1 MVEKRKEF
9 YLGRIFDPKS
19 GKLTEENVYYDPAH
33 LTTHAVVTGMTGS
46 GKTGL
51 CVGMLEEAALQG
63 IPAIIIDP
71 KGDLT
76 NLVLHFPDLLP
87 EDFKQWI
94 DPDLPRREGKTLDEV
109 AGETAGNW
117 KKGLAGWDLGTEDI
131 LALKDSVEFSIYT
144 PGSTAG
150 IPINILSSFA
160 APQLNWATQ
169 AELIREDISS
179 TVAGLLSLVGMSDID
194 PLRSKEHILLS
205 NILEN
210 AWSQGKSLDLM
221 ELILQVQSPPFER
234 LGAFPL
240 DRFYPEKERF
250 DLAMLLNN
258 ILASPSFQTWVE
270 GQPLD
275 VEKLLYSPDGKPRH
289 SIFYIAHLSDQERM
303 FIVTLLFAA
312 IESWMRT
319 QRGTSGLRALVYFDE
334 ILGYLP
340 PVANPPSRMIMLRM
354 LKQARAFGVGLLL
367 ATQNPVDVDYKA
379 LSNAGTWLIGR
390 LQTERDKMRLL
401 DGLQNAGGNAPI
413 SEIDKLIS
421 GLGKRTFVLQNVNKS
436 GVKLFQT
443 RWVMNYLAGPMMRSQ
458 IPALNELAMGSRK
471 AATQPAAAQPAAAQS
486 AQPSAAA
493 APVQPAVSNGLKSS
507 GYTSTAPN
515 LPGDLA
521 EYYLP
526 QELDAGQAMEA
537 ARVGAGAA
545 AVPKGIVYLPALMA
559 QASVRYL
566 SSKYRMEFEQRFT
579 ALVQNLEG
587 RIVPW
592 EKHAWRS
599 LDVSQLH
606 RQPLP
611 QAQFAQLP
619 GWLSD
624 ERGLK
629 AYDDDF
635 IDWVYRNGTVRVKAN
650 EALKVYAGPEE
661 TTGSFREKCSA
672 AARDGMQAELDK
684 LEAAFEKK
692 LDAIERKLDKQKLE
706 VEKQEGELSQRRLE
720 EMGTHGELLLGML
733 TSRRRRSVSSSLS
746 KRRMT
751 AQAKKELEQEEL
763 ELDALEKDLV
773 AMQKDLEEAKVEVQ
787 AKWTELVDDITEVP
801 VSPMKKDI
809 FLDLYGIAWLP
820 HYLIQDGERVL
831 EVPAFKAE

>member
-1 MVEKRKEF
+1 MAEKRKEF
-9 YLGRIFDPKS
+9 YLGRIFDPAS
-19 GKLTEENVYYDPAH
+19 GKLTLEDVLYDPAH

-76 NLVLHFPDLLP
+76 NLVLHFPELLP
-87 EDFKQWI
+87 EDFKPWI
-94 DPDLPRREGKTLDEV
+94 DPDLPRREGKNLEELAVST
-109 AGETAGNW
+109 AETW
-117 KKGLAGWDLGTEDI
+117 KKGLAGWGLGKEDI
-131 LALKDSVEFSIYT
+131 QSLKSAVDFSIFT

-150 IPINILSSFA
+150 VPVNILSSFA
-160 APQLNWATQ
+160 VPKLDWATQ
-169 AELIREDISS
+169 AEVIREEISS
-179 TVAGLLSLVGMSDID
+179 TVSALLSLVGMNDID

-205 NILEN
+205 NIVEH
-210 AWSQGKSLDLM
+210 AWSQGKSLNLM
-221 ELILQVQSPPFER
+221 ELILQVQTPPFDR

-275 VEKLLYSPDGKPRH
+275 VESLLYSPDGKPRH

-303 FIVTLLFAA
+303 FIVTLLFTAV
-312 IESWMRT
+312 ESWMRA

-401 DGLQNAGGNAPI
+401 DGLQNSAGNAPV

-421 GLGKRTFVLQNVNKS
+421 GLGKRTFVLQNVNKP

-443 RWVMNYLAGPMMRSQ
+443 RWVMNYLAGPMMRTQ
-458 IPALNELAMGSRK
+458 IPALNQLAMGAK
-471 AATQPAAAQPAAAQS
+471 D
-486 AQPSAAA
+486 AA
-493 APVQPAVSNGLKSS
+493 APVEPAAAETTVNSSNGSTLGARN
-507 GYTSTAPN
+507 GYSATPAKI
-515 LPGDLA
+515 PGGIP
-521 EYYLP
+521 EYFLP
-526 QELDAGQAMEA
+526 QEMDVSQAAQA
-537 ARVGAGAA
+537 ARINLSNPPSAQS
-545 AVPKGIVYLPALMA
+545 IVYKPALLA

-566 SSKYRMEFEQRFT
+566 SSKYRVEFEQRFT
-579 ALVQNLEG
+579 ALVEHLDG

-592 EKHAWRS
+592 EKHAWHS
-599 LDVSQLH
+599 FDSSQLR
-606 RQPLP
+606 RQALP
-611 QAQFAQLP
+611 QSQFAAP
-619 GWLSD
+619 EGWLSD
-624 ERGLK
+624 ERALK
-629 AYDDDF
+629 SFDDDF
-635 IDWVYRNGTVRVKAN
+635 VDWVYRNGTVRIKAN
-650 EALKVYAGPEE
+650 EALKVYSGPDE
-661 TTGSFREKCSA
+661 TMGSFRDKCSVM
-672 AARDGMQAELDK
+672 AREGLQAEFDK
-684 LEAAFEKK
+684 LEAAHEKK
-692 LDAIERKLDKQKLE
+692 LNAIERKLDKQKLE
-706 VEKQEGELSQRRLE
+706 VEKQEDELNQRRLE
-720 EMGTHGELLLGML
+720 EMGTHGEFLLGML
-733 TSRRRRSVSSSLS
+733 TSRRKRSVSSSLS

-751 AQAKKELEQEEL
+751 AQTKKDLEREKL
-763 ELDALEKDLV
+763 ELDELEKELLGL
-773 AMQKDLEEAKVEVQ
+773 QKELDQATTEVKK
-787 AKWTELVDDITEVP
+787 KWSDLVDDITEIP
-801 VSPMKKDI
+801 LNPMKKDI
-809 FLDLYGIAWLP
+809 FMDLYGVAWLP
-820 HYLIQDGERVL
+820 YFLVQDGERVT
-831 EVPAFKAE
+831 EVPAFKKE

>member
-1 MVEKRKEF
+1 MTEKRKEL
-9 YLGRIFDPKS
+9 YLGRIFDSAS
-19 GKLTEENVYYDPAH
+19 GKLTSDDVLYDPAH

-63 IPAIIIDP
+63 VPAIIIDP

-87 EDFKQWI
+87 QDFKPWI
-94 DPDLPRREGKTLDEV
+94 DPDLPRREGKTLDELAV
-109 AGETAGNW
+109 STAESW
-117 KKGLAGWDLGTEDI
+117 KNGLANWGLGKEDI
-131 LALKDSVEFSIYT
+131 QALKSAVDFSIYT

-150 IPINILSSFA
+150 VPVNILSSFA
-160 APQLNWATQ
+160 APKLDWATQ
-169 AELIREDISS
+169 AEIIREEISS
-179 TVAGLLSLVGMSDID
+179 TVSGLLSLVGMSDID

-205 NILEN
+205 NIIES

-221 ELILQVQSPPFER
+221 EIILQVQTPPFDR

-240 DRFYPEKERF
+240 DRFYPEKDRF

-275 VEKLLYSPDGKPRH
+275 VEALLYTPEGKPRH

-312 IESWMRT
+312 VESWMRT
-319 QRGTSGLRALVYFDE
+319 QRGTSGLRALLYFDE

-390 LQTERDKMRLL
+390 LQTERDKMRLM
-401 DGLQNAGGNAPI
+401 DGLQNAGGNVPLA
-413 SEIDKLIS
+413 EIDKLIS

-436 GVKLFQT
+436 GVKVFQT
-443 RWVMNYLAGPMMRSQ
+443 RWVMNYLAGPMMRTQ
-458 IPALNELAMGSRK
+458 IPALNQLAMGGTTVAE
-471 AATQPAAAQPAAAQS
+471 AAAPVSASVTAPVEAPAAQPAR
-486 AQPSAAA
+486 
-493 APVQPAVSNGLKSS
+493 NGLNGSM
-507 GYTSTAPN
+507 YTATQPN
-515 LPGDLA
+515 LPGDIA
-521 EYYLP
+521 EYFLP
-526 QELDAGQAMEA
+526 QEMDVSQAVEA
-537 ARVGAGAA
+537 ARMSASAKPSA
-545 AVPKGIVYLPALMA
+545 QGIVYKPALFS

-566 SSKYRMEFEQRFT
+566 SSKYRVEFEQRFT
-579 ALVQNLEG
+579 ALVQQLEG

-592 EKHAWRS
+592 EKHAWHS
-599 LDVSQLH
+599 LDPNQLH

-611 QAQFAQLP
+611 HSQFAQP
-619 GWLSD
+619 DSWLSD
-624 ERGLK
+624 ERALK
-629 AYDDDF
+629 TFDDDF

-661 TTGSFREKCSA
+661 TMGSFREKCSA
-672 AARDGMQAELDK
+672 AAREGMQAEVDK
-684 LEAAFEKK
+684 IQAAHDKK
-692 LDAIERKLDKQKLE
+692 LDAIARKLDKQKLE
-706 VEKQEGELSQRRLE
+706 VEKQEGELNQRRLE

-733 TSRRRRSVSSSLS
+733 TSRRKRSVSSSLS

-763 ELDALEKDLV
+763 ELAALEKDIQAL
-773 AMQKDLEEAKVEVQ
+773 QKELDQ
-787 AKWTELVDDITEVP
+787 ALNDVKKKWSDLVDD
-801 VSPMKKDI
+801 VSEIPLNPMKKDI
-809 FLDLYGIAWLP
+809 FLDLYGVLWLP
-820 HYLIQDGERVL
+820 HFLVQDGERVV
-831 EVPAFKAE
+831 EVPAFKRD

>member
-9 YLGRIFDPKS
+9 YLGRIFDPQS

-87 EDFKQWI
+87 EDFKPWI

-117 KKGLAGWDLGTEDI
+117 KKGLAGWDLGKEDI
-131 LALKDSVEFSIYT
+131 LALKESVEFSIYT

-160 APQLNWATQ
+160 APQLDWATQ
-169 AELIREDISS
+169 AELVREDISS
-179 TVAGLLSLVGMSDID
+179 TVAGLLSLVGMSDVD

-205 NILEN
+205 NILES

-413 SEIDKLIS
+413 SEIDKMIS
-421 GLGKRTFVLQNVNKS
+421 GLGKRTFILQNVNKS

-458 IPALNELAMGSRK
+458 IPALNELAMGGRK
-471 AATQPAAAQPAAAQS
+471 AAAQPTAEQAAQTAQ
-486 AQPSAAA
+486 AQPFAAA
-493 APVQPAVSNGLKSS
+493 APVQPAVQNGLKSS

-515 LPGDLA
+515 LPGDLP

-545 AVPKGIVYLPALMA
+545 AMPKGIVYVPALLA

-566 SSKYRMEFEQRFT
+566 SSKYRVEFEQRFT
-579 ALVQNLEG
+579 VVVRNLEG

-592 EKHAWRS
+592 EKHAWHS
-599 LDVSQLH
+599 LDASQLH

-611 QAQFAQLP
+611 QSQYAQPAA
-619 GWLSD
+619 WLTD
-624 ERGLK
+624 ERALK
-629 AYDDDF
+629 LYSSDF
-635 IDWVYRNGTVRVKAN
+635 VDWVFRNGTVRVKAN
-650 EALKVYAGPEE
+650 ESLKVFAGPEE
-661 TTGSFREKCSA
+661 TMGSFREKCSA
-672 AARDGMQAELDK
+672 AAREAMQAEMEKLGAASQKKIDALQLK
-684 LEAAFEKK
+684 LE
-692 LDAIERKLDKQKLE
+692 KQKME
-706 VEKQEGELSQRRLE
+706 VAKQEDELNRRRME
-720 EMGTHGELLLGML
+720 ELGSHGEFLLGML
-733 TSRRRRSVSSSLS
+733 TSRKRSVSGSLS

-751 AQAKKELEQEEL
+751 AQTKLDVEREKL
-763 ELDALEKDLV
+763 ELAALEKDLT
-773 AMQKDLEEAKVEVQ
+773 ALKKDHESILAGVKK
-787 AKWTELVDDITEVP
+787 KWSDVVDDITEVP
-801 VSPMKKDI
+801 LNPMKKDI
-809 FLDLYGIAWLP
+809 FVDLYGIIWLP
-820 HYLIQDGERVL
+820 HFLVQDGERVL
-831 EVPAFKAE
+831 EVPAFKAQ